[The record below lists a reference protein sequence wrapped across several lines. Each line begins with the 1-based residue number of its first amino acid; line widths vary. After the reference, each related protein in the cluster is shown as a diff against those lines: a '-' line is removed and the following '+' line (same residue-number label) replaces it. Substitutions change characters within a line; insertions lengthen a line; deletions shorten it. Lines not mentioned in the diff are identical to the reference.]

1 MIIKIKKLGEI
12 MYKQYNHTLTFHEET
27 RAYDITKEVNDI
39 AVKAGELYAKGKI
52 SKWRFNKL
60 LKKCG
65 A

>member
-1 MIIKIKKLGEI
+1 MFKIYSHVE
-12 MYKQYNHTLTFHEET
+12 TFHEEK
-27 RAYDITKEVNDI
+27 REYDITKEVNDI